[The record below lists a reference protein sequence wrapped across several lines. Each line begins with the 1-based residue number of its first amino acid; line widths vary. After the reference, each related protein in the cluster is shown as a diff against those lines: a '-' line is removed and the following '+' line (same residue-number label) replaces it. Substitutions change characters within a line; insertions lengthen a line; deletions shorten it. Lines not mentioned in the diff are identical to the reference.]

1 MHLVDS
7 PIKNKKWRAVFKN
20 GTHTDF
26 GAIPYD
32 DYTSFPKEI
41 REAKKNSYLKRHAK
55 NENWNDPY
63 SAGALSRWILW
74 NETTIEK
81 SLKDYKKRF
90 PNV

>member
-1 MHLVDS
+1 MYLVDS
-7 PIKNKKWRAVFKN
+7 PVKNKKWRAIFKN

-26 GAIPYD
+26 GALGYYD
-32 DYTSFPKEI
+32 FTEEPHDEK
-41 REAKKNSYLKRHAK
+41 RKNSYLKRHAK

-74 NETTIEK
+74 NK
-81 SLKDYKKRF
+81 PSLEESLRHYKQIF

>member
-1 MHLVDS
+1 MYLVDS

-26 GAIPYD
+26 GHIAYEDFTDGIPEVRK
-32 DYTSFPKEI
+32 T
-41 REAKKNSYLKRHAK
+41 RYLNRHKK

-74 NETTIEK
+74 NERTIEK
-81 SLKDYKKRF
+81 SLKDYKRKF

>member
-1 MHLVDS
+1 MRLVDS
-7 PIKNKKWRAVFKN
+7 PLKMKKWRAIFEN

-26 GAIPYD
+26 GHIAYED
-32 DYTSFPKEI
+32 FTDHKD
-41 REAKKNSYLKRHAK
+41 EARRTRYLNRHRK

-74 NETTIEK
+74 NEPTIEK
-81 SLKDYKKRF
+81 SLKDFKRRF

>member
-1 MHLVDS
+1 MYLVDS
-7 PIKNKKWRAVFKN
+7 PIKNKKWRAIFKN

-26 GAIPYD
+26 GAIGYQDFTDHKDP
-32 DYTSFPKEI
+32 E
-41 REAKKNSYLKRHAK
+41 RKNRYLKRHAK

-74 NETTIEK
+74 NKSTIEE
-81 SLKDYKKRF
+81 SLQHYKRIF

>member
-1 MHLVDS
+1 MRLVDS
-7 PIKNKKWRAVFKN
+7 PIKNKKWRAIFKD

-26 GAIPYD
+26 GALGYQ
-32 DYTSFPKEI
+32 DYTEHNDEK
-41 REAKKNSYLKRHAK
+41 RKNSYLKRHAPR
-55 NENWNDPY
+55 ENWNDPK

-81 SLKDYKKRF
+81 SLRDYKKRF